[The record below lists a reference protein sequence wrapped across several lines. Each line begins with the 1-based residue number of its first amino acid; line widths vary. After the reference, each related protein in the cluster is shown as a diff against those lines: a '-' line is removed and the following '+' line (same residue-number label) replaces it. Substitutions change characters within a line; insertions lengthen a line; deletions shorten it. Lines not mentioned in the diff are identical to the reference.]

1 MKADLS
7 PKTLA
12 EFWRWFEAND
22 DDLFHFEQN
31 TKDIFDRLLEAMH
44 RVDQN
49 LTFEFSDVLED
60 GSREFIISA
69 AGNKSS
75 FRSVEAVFKTAPR
88 LQRWKFLRFRQRHH
102 PLNSFEIHFGGHF
115 IKVSEVHYG
124 IFKDRK
130 PGKVGLMLFL
140 DGYSVKDRDTWD
152 QIGYLL
158 IDAALGEYD
167 VETHVGEILFFSR
180 DSEYFHKAQTLAAL
194 PSHFDKMLG
203 RHAPS
208 SSK

>member
-22 DDLFHFEQN
+22 DDLFHLEQN
-31 TKDIFDRLLEAMH
+31 PKDIFDRLTEAMH

-49 LTFEFSDVLED
+49 LTFEFSLVLED
-60 GSREFIISA
+60 GCREFIISA

-75 FRSVEAVFKTAPR
+75 FQSVEALYATSPCLPR
-88 LQRWKFLRFRQRHH
+88 WTFIRFRQRRD
-102 PLNSFEIHFGGHF
+102 LNDLKMQYASHL
-115 IKVSEVHYG
+115 IKASQVHYA

-130 PGKVGLMLFL
+130 PGKVGIMLFL

-167 VETHVGEILFFSR
+167 VETHVGEILFFSHN
-180 DSEYFHKAQTLAAL
+180 SEYFHKARTLAEL

-203 RHAPS
+203 RP
-208 SSK
+208 

>member
-1 MKADLS
+1 MKADLT
-7 PKTLA
+7 PNTLA
-12 EFWRWFEAND
+12 EFWRWYEANED
-22 DDLFHFEQN
+22 ELFHLDQN
-31 TKDIFDRLLEAMH
+31 SNELFDRLTEAMH
-44 RVDQN
+44 RVDPK
-49 LTFEFSDVLED
+49 LTFEFSPVLKN

-69 AGNKSS
+69 AGNKDS
-75 FRSVEAVFKTAPR
+75 FRSVAALHETSPC
-88 LQRWKFLRFRQRHH
+88 LSRWSVIRFRQRRD
-102 PLNSFEIHFGGHF
+102 LNNDLKFQYASHL
-115 IKVSEVHYG
+115 IKVSEVHYAL
-124 IFKDRK
+124 FKDRK

-158 IDAALGEYD
+158 IDAAIGEFD

-180 DSEYFHKAQTLAAL
+180 DSEYFQKARTLAEL

>member
-1 MKADLS
+1 MKANLS

-12 EFWRWFEAND
+12 DFWRWFEANED
-22 DDLFHFEQN
+22 ELFHLNQN
-31 TKDIFDRLLEAMH
+31 SYDLFDRLSEAMH
-44 RVDQN
+44 RVDKN
-49 LTFEFSDVLED
+49 LTFEFSPVLNN

-75 FRSVEAVFKTAPR
+75 FCSITALYSTAPVNN
-88 LQRWKFLRFRQRHH
+88 RWSFIRFRQRRD
-102 PLNSFEIHFGGHF
+102 LNNDLKIQYSSHLV
-115 IKVSEVHYG
+115 KVSEVHYA

-158 IDAALGEYD
+158 IDSALGEYD
-167 VETHVGEILFFSR
+167 AETHVGEILFLSR
-180 DSEYFHKAQTLAAL
+180 ESEYFRKARPLAEL

-203 RHAPS
+203 RA
-208 SSK
+208 

>member
-1 MKADLS
+1 MKADLT
-7 PKTLA
+7 PNTLA
-12 EFWRWFEAND
+12 EFWRWYEANED
-22 DDLFHFEQN
+22 ELFHLDQN
-31 TKDIFDRLLEAMH
+31 SNELFDRLTEAMH

-49 LTFEFSDVLED
+49 LTFEFSPVLKN

-75 FRSVEAVFKTAPR
+75 FRSIDALYSTSPILE
-88 LQRWKFLRFRQRHH
+88 RWSVIRFRQRRDLTSDFKVQYAAH
-102 PLNSFEIHFGGHF
+102 L
-115 IKVSEVHYG
+115 IKVSEVHYA

-130 PGKVGLMLFL
+130 PGKIGLMIFM
-140 DGYSVKDRDTWD
+140 DGYSLKDRDNWD

-158 IDAALGEYD
+158 IDSALGEYD

-180 DSEYFHKAQTLAAL
+180 DSEYFHKAQTLAEL
-194 PSHFDKMLG
+194 PIHFDTMLG

>member
-1 MKADLS
+1 MKADLT

-12 EFWRWFEAND
+12 DFWRWYEANED
-22 DDLFHFEQN
+22 ELFHLDQN
-31 TKDIFDRLLEAMH
+31 SNELFDRLTEAMH

-49 LTFEFSDVLED
+49 LTFEFSPILKN

-75 FRSVEAVFKTAPR
+75 FRSIDALYSTSPVIE
-88 LQRWKFLRFRQRHH
+88 RWSFIRFRQRRD
-102 PLNSFEIHFGGHF
+102 LNNDLKIQYASHLV
-115 IKVSEVHYG
+115 KVSEVHYA

-158 IDAALGEYD
+158 IDSALGEYD
-167 VETHVGEILFFSR
+167 AETHVGEILFFSR

-203 RHAPS
+203 RHASS